1 MKKNTITSL
10 VFPLALTVVTA
21 PVALAAGGGA
31 EEYFGIP
38 AWALKFVNLV
48 LFVGLLVWLLKA
60 PIAKA
65 FRDRG
70 HKISA
75 DLAEARKR
83 QEKADKLAADIQARL
98 DSIEKEVGAI
108 IERAKVEGEKQKNE
122 IIEGAKLE
130 AEKILASAR
139 GEVEARV
146 KLARRQ
152 LTEYAGELAAQ
163 KAHDML
169 ASSMDDADRR
179 KVFAENVEHLVE
191 NES

>member
-1 MKKNTITSL
+1 VKKTTTTALLIGIAAVL
-10 VFPLALTVVTA
+10 LAA
-21 PVALAAGGGA
+21 PAALAAGGGA
-31 EEYFGIP
+31 DSYFGIP
-38 AWALKFVNLV
+38 AWILKFLNLV
-48 LFVGLLVWLLKA
+48 LFVGLLVWLLKT

-70 HKISA
+70 NKISN

-98 DSIEKEVGAI
+98 DSIEQQVTEI
-108 IERAKVEGEKQKNE
+108 LERATIEGEKQKKE
-122 IIEGAKLE
+122 IIEGAKVE

-146 KLARRQ
+146 KVARRQ

-169 ASSMDDADRR
+169 ASSMNDADRR
-179 KVFAENVEHLVE
+179 KVFAENVDHLVE
-191 NES
+191 TGS